1 MIIDS
6 KLMKYVIFKKRTEN
20 EVRKKCEILNYNE
33 DYTDEV
39 INYLK
44 DANYINDELYVSKYI
59 KNVMNLKRSSIT
71 EIKIDLLKRGVK
83 EEIIENEILKNYEE
97 LNSFELNSAIN
108 LAVKKYKIYET
119 EKIRKY
125 LFNKGYTFNN
135 ISKAIDN
142 LKSMNDN

>member
-44 DANYINDELYVSKYI
+44 EANYINDELYVSKYI
-59 KNVMNLKRSSIT
+59 KNVMNLKKSSIT

-108 LAVKKYKIYET
+108 LAVKKYKTYEI